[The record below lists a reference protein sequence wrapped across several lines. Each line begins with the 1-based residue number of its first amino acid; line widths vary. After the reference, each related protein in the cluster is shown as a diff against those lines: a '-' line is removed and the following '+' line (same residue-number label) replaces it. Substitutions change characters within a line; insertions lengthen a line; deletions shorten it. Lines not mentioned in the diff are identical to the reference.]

1 MKSFSQAKF
10 SFSDQM
16 FHSRKFSNKINKVKE
31 LCPQTVYS
39 ESTSSSDELLE
50 TDNSVL
56 VHHGNI

>member
-1 MKSFSQAKF
+1 
-10 SFSDQM
+10 M
-16 FHSRKFSNKINKVKE
+16 FHSRKLSKKINKVKE